1 MLSFNAKAFKKIPFL
16 RLLIVLIAGIITQQ
30 YCQFEKIFIMTAL
43 AGFVV
48 IYIGYTVLIKNKEYG
63 LRWVNGALLS
73 TIIFCLGMCTVY
85 IKTMQHQ
92 PTWVG
97 SEKDISCVL
106 VTIDEPLVEKTKTYK
121 AIASIKKVKTNNN
134 VWKDVSG
141 KILIYLKKDTLPV
154 SVGYGSEIIFQKPLQ
169 PIQNAGNP
177 GGFDYKRYC
186 AFQGISHQVFI
197 APDDYIVL
205 PQKNENAFYSWLFTL
220 HNGVINCVQNFVNG
234 KKEQGVVEALLIG
247 YRDDMDRELNQSYSN
262 TGVVHIVAIS
272 GLHLGM
278 IYGGLLWLLQPLSKR
293 GRAGK
298 FCSAIIILTVLW
310 LFTFL
315 AGAVASILRA
325 AVMFS
330 GIVLAQLLSRKSNI
344 YNMLSASA
352 FCLLITDP
360 FLLWDVGFLLS
371 YTAILGILLL
381 SKPIAHWFYFDN
393 KILQKIWQLS
403 AVTLSAQVFTLP
415 LILYYF
421 HQFPVYFLV
430 ANLIAVPLSEL
441 ILYAGLVLLLVGKI
455 NVLAT
460 IMGMITEKL
469 TTWLNNFIEFINS
482 LPFVTIDN
490 ISINTLQSI
499 LLYLLSIALVI
510 WLVNKRSKIFILT
523 LSIFAVFL
531 GISVYPGIQTR
542 NQHKLVIYNIPK
554 TTAID
559 IVEGESYKF
568 ITDLKALDN
577 PSNYQYVFK
586 PAHVFLNVEEKDS
599 LQYTRINLPLIK
611 TDKCTVILL
620 NHLQKTAFIEER
632 IKADILVLSKD
643 LQTDIRSLLQVID
656 CSKIVFDSSNPQ
668 WKINQWKKQ
677 CDSLHLPYHS
687 VPETGAFIAEL

>member
-16 RLLIVLIAGIITQQ
+16 RLLIALIAGILIQQ
-30 YCQFEKIFIMTAL
+30 HCQFEKIFIAAML
-43 AGFVV
+43 AGFII
-48 IYIGYTVLIKNKEYG
+48 IYIGYSILIKNKKYG
-63 LRWVNGALLS
+63 WRWMDGLLLL
-73 TIIFCLGMCTVY
+73 IIVFCLGMCIVY
-85 IKTMQHQ
+85 FKSMQHQ
-92 PTWVG
+92 QTWVG
-97 SEKDISCVL
+97 NEKNISSIL
-106 VTIDEPLVEKTKTYK
+106 VTIDEPLVEKAKTYK
-121 AIASIKKVKTNNN
+121 AVASIRKIKTNHDL
-134 VWKDVSG
+134 WKDAAG

-154 SVGYGSEIIFQKPLQ
+154 SIGYGAEIIFKKPLQ
-169 PIQNAGNP
+169 QIQNAGNP
-177 GGFDYKRYC
+177 GAFDYKRYC

-197 APDDYIVL
+197 APNEYVVL
-205 PQKNENAFYSWLFTL
+205 PQKNENVFYNRLFTL
-220 HNGVINCVQNFVNG
+220 RN
-234 KKEQGVVEALLIG
+234 
-247 YRDDMDRELNQSYSN
+247 SN

-278 IYGGLLWLLQPLSKR
+278 IYGGLLWLLQPLSRK

-298 FCSAIIILTVLW
+298 LCSATIILIVLW

-352 FCLLITDP
+352 FCLLMTNP

-381 SKPIAHWFYFDN
+381 SKPITHWFHFDN
-393 KILQKIWQLS
+393 KILQKVWQLS

-421 HQFPVYFLV
+421 HQFPVYFLI

-441 ILYAGLVLLLVGKI
+441 ILYAGLLLLLVGKI
-455 NVLAT
+455 SMLASV
-460 IMGMITEKL
+460 MGILTEKL
-469 TTWLNNFIEFINS
+469 TSWLNNFIDFINN

-490 ISINTLQSI
+490 ISINTLESI
-499 LLYLLSIALVI
+499 LLYLLSITLII
-510 WLVNKRSKIFILT
+510 WLMNKQSKAFIAA
-523 LSIFAVFL
+523 LSIFTMVL
-531 GISVYPGIQTR
+531 GINIYQDIQIR
-542 NQHKLVIYNIPK
+542 NQHKLIVYNIPK
-554 TTAID
+554 TTAVD
-559 IVEGESYKF
+559 ILEGEDYKF
-568 ITDLKALDN
+568 ITDSKAFDN
-577 PSNYQYVFK
+577 PSNYQYIFK
-586 PAHVFLNVEEKDS
+586 PAHSFLNVAEKDS
-599 LQYTRINLPLIK
+599 LPCTHINLPLVK
-611 TDKCTVILL
+611 TDKCTVLLL
-620 NHLQKTAFIEER
+620 NHLQKAAFTKEK

-643 LQTDIRSLLQVID
+643 FQTDIRSLLQVID